1 MKKMA
6 GAENERDE
14 AKKKAQ
20 VAQLAVVE
28 TSDAKARAKD
38 DLAMVQEALAI
49 AEEAR
54 RKVEDETSRLEV

>member
-14 AKKKAQ
+14 AKKEAQ
-20 VAQLAVVE
+20 VAQLAVVA

-54 RKVEDETSRLEV
+54 RKVEDETSCLEV